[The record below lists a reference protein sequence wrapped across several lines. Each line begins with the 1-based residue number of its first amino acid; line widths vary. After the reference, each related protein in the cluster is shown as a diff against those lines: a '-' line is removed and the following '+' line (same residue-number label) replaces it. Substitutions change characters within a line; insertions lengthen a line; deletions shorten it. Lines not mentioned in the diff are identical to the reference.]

1 MYLNA
6 IEQPD
11 QNATRWCC
19 LWKCPATPRHLPCH
33 PPRAPTHLLRVG
45 VCADVCVCSCRT
57 SYTRT
62 RARTAADIA
71 RLPSSLLST
80 FLCPS
85 PPWGKEYMNSPATS
99 SILTYLAQ
107 PPPARGSMANKRNP
121 GSHAEVHT
129 DYTERRRFSP
139 SF

>member
-1 MYLNA
+1 MPHVGVVSGNA
-6 IEQPD
+6 RQRPD
-11 QNATRWCC
+11 IFRAI
-19 LWKCPATPRHLPCH
+19 
-33 PPRAPTHLLRVG
+33 PRAHLLICCVLVSVLMF
-45 VCADVCVCSCRT
+45 VCARKLHENPCEDSCG
-57 SYTRT
+57 
-62 RARTAADIA
+62 IA

-80 FLCPS
+80 FPCPS

-107 PPPARGSMANKRNP
+107 PPPARGFMANKRNP